1 MENVKDVQKRLK
13 KEKTPIKEKRIL
25 KFFNFL
31 MVLLVL
37 LLGSLIY
44 CKQDENGA
52 ILKKFFNVDIS
63 FKNMNEKIEN
73 TLDNIFSFNKNEEI
87 KVSSLDLYHSLGNN
101 NYSTDDKTIRMLMD
115 GEVLISSY
123 QEGYSYF
130 VVVKYNNG
138 VNALYTLIDECN
150 VEIGKLNK
158 NDVIGTYNK
167 EYFNCIFKKNNET
180 ISYNQALE

>member
-44 CKQDENGA
+44 CKQDENGT

-63 FKNMNEKIEN
+63 FK
-73 TLDNIFSFNKNEEI
+73 
-87 KVSSLDLYHSLGNN
+87 
-101 NYSTDDKTIRMLMD
+101 
-115 GEVLISSY
+115 
-123 QEGYSYF
+123 
-130 VVVKYNNG
+130 KY
-138 VNALYTLIDECN
+138 E
-150 VEIGKLNK
+150 
-158 NDVIGTYNK
+158 
-167 EYFNCIFKKNNET
+167 
-180 ISYNQALE
+180 